1 MNLLPKAVDEF
12 RSRDYWD
19 QFFDKVGREAFEW
32 YSDFIDLANILCKYI
47 KSRDEVL
54 VIGCGN
60 STLSNDLY
68 DTGIEHITN
77 IDLSDK
83 VIKQMKKQNEV
94 KRANMKWLQ
103 MDARK
108 MTFDDNQFSVVLDKG
123 TIDALMSNKSEQV
136 LSDIDQI
143 LHQVDRVLRMTGRF
157 ICITLAQKHILDYI
171 SQYFFNNKS
180 WLLRYHH
187 IQTSKSFALPVFAFV
202 FTKITMKNPLIEVQ
216 LYNNADTNWLR
227 FNELSEAINA
237 IQQCQMTCF
246 KKYDFKQK
254 FVSGSETPI
263 IDLYAENNQT
273 RRRYQ
278 MIVVNSVT
286 KYRNK
291 PFAAFIVPKS
301 RNLDW
306 LYSTPAGR
314 QQIIA
319 NAKYTTIAFIY
330 LQPDEEYRDLEQIKS
345 EMTNAV
351 VDFKPVNLP
360 NNFQI
365 PFLSSSEGVGQVI
378 IRERS
383 SSFIIED
390 CLHGN
395 DNEWKRRLRFDANPN
410 LIQSEINL
418 IANKETNDF
427 MPDYS
432 ILENDYHGVIVAC
445 LKTHFLATKNSQP
458 NGNWLL
464 IGLGGGVLTMK
475 LIRAFPK
482 IHLTGV
488 DIDSEM
494 IRIAKTWFGLDDSLT
509 KCVIDDGIKYIQRQ
523 IEEKTTYDVIIF
535 DVNNDDSQ
543 SPLRCPHPAFLDNEI
558 LKNVK
563 KLLSDHSGIFV
574 LNFASRDDTNQDR
587 ENCLKHLSTNFDHL
601 SSIKLDD
608 DINEIMF
615 ASKQLLL
622 LNTKSSEKISQQN
635 LSIDFD
641 IEELLSK
648 MIDRYSA
655 NKNSYVVDVK
665 ILDVEKRYKPPPKH
679 YVYVIQVTWSNPT
692 NIFIIYRRYAQF
704 FDLQC
709 KLLDL
714 FAEAPSPSNNYNT
727 QSRLIP
733 FLPGKIFLGR
743 SQIRQVALE
752 RKQALNIYCQTLIS
766 LPERIS
772 RSRCV
777 LEFFQP
783 LPTDV
788 QNQIEFLTRDKK
800 LVTKSTMIISEPSKL
815 PTYRCL
821 DNFVAIEKTEMSLK
835 RNTLVQVI
843 HKHLNGWWLVQN
855 GDQTGFVPGAF
866 LEPTEQQQRDVH
878 EKNTFSRLSNET
890 YVVNKSYKAKSRDE
904 ISLDQGSFVNVL
916 EKSFTGWW
924 IVNFNNMTGQFPAV
938 FLTSCKGR
946 IIPANITKEESSVPP
961 KELSHR
967 LSNLN
972 NYEQSDHDE
981 YLNNNNEPEIFYVH
995 SDFNDNAG
1003 DCVSLQRGDIVEI
1016 HDKHQSGWWLGRRLK
1031 DDYILT
1037 WIPSAFLQK
1046 EPIFDTYVDSVYNP
1060 SSNMKPYLN
1069 IVKEEEVQEQKQPVE
1084 VSTDNIYQN
1093 LGNQTSTDIVY
1104 TEVVKKKQPI
1114 AIKHSSL
1121 PSSDNEEDSTKV
1133 SVRELVKKFN
1143 RQ

>member
-12 RSRDYWD
+12 RNRDYWD

-83 VIKQMKKQNEV
+83 VIKQMKKQNEI
-94 KRANMKWLQ
+94 KRPNMKWLP
-103 MDARK
+103 MDARQ

-143 LHQVDRVLRMTGRF
+143 LHQIDRVLRMTGRF
-157 ICITLAQKHILDYI
+157 ICITLAQKHILDHV

-187 IQTSKSFALPVFAFV
+187 VQTSKSFALPVFAFV

-273 RRRYQ
+273 KRRYQ
-278 MIVVNSVT
+278 MIVVNSLT

-314 QQIIA
+314 QQIIV
-319 NAKYTTIAFIY
+319 NAKHTTIAFIY
-330 LQPDEEYRDLEQIKS
+330 LQSDQEYRDLEQVKS

-390 CLHGN
+390 CLYGN
-395 DNEWKRRLRFDANPN
+395 DNEWKRRLRFDTNPN

-418 IANKETNDF
+418 IANEETNDF

-458 NGNWLL
+458 SGNWLL

-494 IRIAKTWFGLDDSLT
+494 IRIAKKWFGLDDSLT
-509 KCVIDDGIKYIQRQ
+509 KCVTDDGIKYLQQ
-523 IEEKTTYDVIIF
+523 QVEEKTIYDVIIF

-563 KLLSDHSGIFV
+563 TLLSDHSGIFV
-574 LNFASRDDTNQDR
+574 LNFASRDNINQDR
-587 ENCLKHLSTNFDHL
+587 ENCLKYLLTNFDHL

-622 LNTKSSEKISQQN
+622 LNIKSSEKISQQN

-648 MIDRYSA
+648 
-655 NKNSYVVDVK
+655 
-665 ILDVEKRYKPPPKH
+665 
-679 YVYVIQVTWSNPT
+679 VYVIQVTWSNPT
-692 NIFIIYRRYAQF
+692 NTFIIYRRYAQF

-788 QNQIEFLTRDKK
+788 QNQIEFLTRNKK
-800 LVTKSTMIISEPSKL
+800 SVTKSAMIISEPSKL

-821 DNFVAIEKTEMSLK
+821 DDFVAIEKTEMSLK
-835 RNTLVQVI
+835 RNTLIQVI
-843 HKHLNGWWLVQN
+843 HKHLNGWWFVQH
-855 GDQTGFVPGAF
+855 GDHTGFVPGAF
-866 LEPTEQQQRDVH
+866 LEPIEQPRDIH
-878 EKNTFSRLSNET
+878 ETNTLSTSSNET
-890 YVVNKSYKAKSRDE
+890 YVVNKSYEAKSRDE
-904 ISLDQGSFVNVL
+904 ISLNQGSFVTVL

-924 IVNFNNMTGQFPAV
+924 IVNFNNMTGQFPAI

-946 IIPANITKEESSVPP
+946 IIPVNVTKEESNIPSNT
-961 KELSHR
+961 LNHR
-967 LSNLN
+967 LSSLN

-981 YLNNNNEPEIFYVH
+981 YPNNHSEPEIFYVH
-995 SDFNDNAG
+995 SDFIDNVG

-1016 HDKHQSGWWLGRRLK
+1016 HDKHSSGWWLGRRLK

-1037 WIPSAFLQK
+1037 WMPSAFLQK
-1046 EPIFDTYVDSVYNP
+1046 EPIFDACVDSVYNP
-1060 SSNMKPYLN
+1060 SLNTNSYLN
-1069 IVKEEEVQEQKQPVE
+1069 VAEEEGQPKQQVR
-1084 VSTDNIYQN
+1084 VLTDNIYQN
-1093 LGNQTSTDIVY
+1093 VESRISTHVTY
-1104 TEVVKKKQPI
+1104 SEVIKKKQPI
-1114 AIKHSSL
+1114 TIKHSCL
-1121 PSSDNEEDSTKV
+1121 PSSDNEEDSIKV
-1133 SVRELVKKFN
+1133 SVRDLIKRFN